1 MMLTGNGHG
10 ELGKILH
17 SGGLGY
23 LYLDISGRHLDLC
36 IPTMQFQCLIMPEIQ
51 LENIGINIPHK
62 PKPIAVGFRLQYPRI
77 GKPTKSLK
85 KPFQALPSCPMI
97 PTLNLDKPLL

>member
-1 MMLTGNGHG
+1 MMFTGNGHG
-10 ELGKILH
+10 ELHKILH
-17 SGGLGY
+17 SGGIGY

-36 IPTMQFQCLIMPEIQ
+36 IPAMQFQCLIMPEIQ
-51 LENIGINIPHK
+51 SENIGINIPHK

-85 KPFQALPSCPMI
+85 SLFKPFLRVP
-97 PTLNLDKPLL
+97 